1 MICKK
6 QKGLHNQPE
15 AWRELK
21 RYVWTYEKKDLL
33 IGIEE
38 FVTFDNIQRRSC
50 VGICLIVV
58 CEIYNAIVIA
68 GSFLSAVDC

>member
-6 QKGLHNQPE
+6 QKGLHSQPE

-21 RYVWTYEKKDLL
+21 RYVWTCEKKDLL
-33 IGIEE
+33 IDIEE

-50 VGICLIVV
+50 AGTCKKLP
-58 CEIYNAIVIA
+58 AIPMA
-68 GSFLSAVDC
+68 L

>member
-21 RYVWTYEKKDLL
+21 RYVWTCEKKDLL
-33 IGIEE
+33 IDIEE

-50 VGICLIVV
+50 VGTCKKLP
-58 CEIYNAIVIA
+58 ARPMA
-68 GSFLSAVDC
+68 L